1 MSARSARRGLEQGR
15 VRVLRDAGR
24 GDIFVQIPLQVVVAG
39 NFMLLAAFFV
49 QPHPAAAALHEVV
62 ADFHLQHGVDA
73 GKGVDH
79 GPDQGAIA
87 QADKGRFLAFHSV
100 LALRCADRLDALEQL
115 AGFLGRQHGRLAFSD
130 DVFVCSLTGW

>member
-1 MSARSARRGLEQGR
+1 
-15 VRVLRDAGR
+15 
-24 GDIFVQIPLQVVVAG
+24 
-39 NFMLLAAFFV
+39 MLLAPFLV

-79 GPDQGAIA
+79 GPDQGEIA
-87 QADKGRFLAFHSV
+87 QADKGRFLYRSV
-100 LALRCADRLDALEQL
+100 FALCCADRLDALEQL

-130 DVFVCSLTGW
+130 DVFGAAHGVGGVHL